1 MKKALALILA
11 LAFASIAQAQMMT
24 KEAQEDAWAKAVKAK
39 AVDDQA
45 VAAQRA
51 AEAAKKVP
59 PSTKTETRI
68 YDGKGG
74 KGYNI
79 SK

>member
-1 MKKALALILA
+1 MKKLLALILA
-11 LAFASIAQAQMMT
+11 LAASLAHAQMTT
-24 KEAQEDAWAKAVKAK
+24 KEAQEDAWAKAAKAK
-39 AVDDQA
+39 AANDQA

-51 AEAAKKVP
+51 AEAAKKTP
-59 PSTKTETRI
+59 PPTKTETHI

>member
-1 MKKALALILA
+1 MKKTLVLVLIVALSSVAH
-11 LAFASIAQAQMMT
+11 AQMTT
-24 KEAQEDAWAKAVKAK
+24 KEAQQDAWAKAAKAK
-39 AVDDQA
+39 AADERA

-59 PSTKTETRI
+59 PPTKTETRI

>member
-1 MKKALALILA
+1 MKTALTMILVLTVS
-11 LAFASIAQAQMMT
+11 LAHAQMTT
-24 KEAQEDAWAKAVKAK
+24 KEAQEDAWAKAAKAK
-39 AVDDQA
+39 AANDQA

-59 PSTKTETRI
+59 PPSKTEIHI

-74 KGYNI
+74 KGYPNI